1 MGEGYKRNFN
11 IDIKRQYQI
20 ESFIIQIE
28 LEIAEKNDSRRK
40 QTLMLSE
47 LGLKLQSPSLA

>member
-11 IDIKRQYQI
+11 TDIKRQYQI

>member
-28 LEIAEKNDSRRK
+28 LEIAEKNDSRIK